1 MNCTVV
7 GIGERK
13 KNFEFAE
20 YLTFQNHGET
30 DSSTIAKAYCEK
42 QKNIIGAHNMKITE
56 ISRRRNFAAN
66 PYKSAL
72 PLSENDPRNEEIT
85 AIENEITSFV
95 KAKGFLTNI
104 SDSKLRN
111 ELTQKIN
118 DKKEELQKLK
128 YKVGK
133 ITQAERCRLIQQ
145 FRDKWDEEN
154 LSDEERELM
163 KIGPKEPFRYTFIVV
178 DSPIINS
185 GV

>member
-20 YLTFQNHGET
+20 YLTFQSHGET

-56 ISRRRNFAAN
+56 ISRRRNFAVN
-66 PYKSAL
+66 PYKTSL
-72 PLSENDPRNEEIT
+72 PLSENEKSNQEIK
-85 AIENEITSFV
+85 AIENEIASYI
-95 KAKGFLTNI
+95 KAKEFLSNI
-104 SDSKLRN
+104 SDIMIIK
-111 ELTQKIN
+111 ELTEKIN
-118 DKKEELQKLK
+118 RKKDRLQKLR
-128 YKVGK
+128 YTTGK
-133 ITQAERCRLIQQ
+133 HTQAERCRLIQQ

-163 KIGPKEPFRYTFIVV
+163 KIGSKEPFRYTFIVV